1 MKTGRTEQKIEAK
14 KESHQEIKLG
24 RKRKFEEEEANK
36 ISESPRMT
44 RQRIDC

>member
-14 KESHQEIKLG
+14 KEIKPG

-36 ISESPRMT
+36 KSESPRMT